1 MADGVVDVMIY
12 GMVGGIIGGN
22 VGGMVHLLG
31 GRRDGRWGDR

>member
-31 GRRDGRWGDR
+31 GRRDGRLGDR